1 MENNNSNFK
10 QTLWKCADKL
20 RDEMDAA
27 EYKHI
32 VLGLI
37 FLKYISDTF
46 TRQKETIKKMVTNP
60 KSDFF
65 ISDSLSD
72 INEKDLEDRDY
83 YTQDNVFWVPESAR
97 WESIRAKG
105 KQADIGGIIDRA
117 MGDIESENKSLK
129 GKLDKRFGRTELE
142 ANRLGELIDLIS
154 TIGFSDEQNSGDML
168 GEVYEYFLGQFASA
182 EGKKG
187 GQFYTPR
194 SIVKTLVE
202 VISPHK
208 GRVYDPCCG
217 SGGMFVHSEDFVKSH
232 GGRIDDISIYG
243 QESNPTTWRLAAM
256 NLAIRGIASD
266 LGKENADTFGKDQ
279 HPDIKFDYILAN
291 PHFNDSDWG
300 GEKYQDDLRWKYGT
314 PPPGNA
320 NFAWVQHIV
329 HKLTPNGR
337 AGIVLANSSLTTNT
351 SGENLIRQKLL
362 ESNIVEAIVE
372 LSDKLFLN
380 FAGPVCIWFLNN
392 AKTSKNVLLVDGQN
406 LGRDVSS
413 KLKVLDDSD
422 IEIISETIN
431 KYRSDDS
438 FENVPNFCRLV
449 SLDELKLKN
458 FSLST
463 KRYVFEETKR
473 LMVNTGEFN
482 SLYLQFE
489 SKRKTLEERNQ
500 RISDK
505 LKNLGLK
512 KNDNFKILSH
522 HNTLSFE
529 ETTHLIA
536 SQIFQAWFKDFN
548 PIFFPNLKQ
557 KNDKEVKLWFPE
569 GRETSELGEI
579 PKGWEVKKIKD
590 IFDVTIGRTP
600 PRKEFQWFTDDHKT
614 GVPWVSI
621 ADMKNTNVYQKNS
634 SEFLTSEAVKKFN
647 VPLVKKG
654 TTILSFKLTVGR
666 VAIAGMPLTTNE
678 AIAHFDPRGNF
689 ELSSFI
695 YYFFRNYPF
704 ESMGSTSS
712 IGTAINSTL
721 LKDMKIILPPQELIT
736 IYDQTIK
743 SILDRAYVK

>member
-1 MENNNSNFK
+1 M
-10 QTLWKCADKL
+10 
-20 RDEMDAA
+20 
-27 EYKHI
+27 
-32 VLGLI
+32 
-37 FLKYISDTF
+37 
-46 TRQKETIKKMVTNP
+46 
-60 KSDFF
+60 
-65 ISDSLSD
+65 
-72 INEKDLEDRDY
+72 
-83 YTQDNVFWVPESAR
+83 
-97 WESIRAKG
+97 
-105 KQADIGGIIDRA
+105 
-117 MGDIESENKSLK
+117 
-129 GKLDKRFGRTELE
+129 
-142 ANRLGELIDLIS
+142 
-154 TIGFSDEQNSGDML
+154 
-168 GEVYEYFLGQFASA
+168 
-182 EGKKG
+182 
-187 GQFYTPR
+187 
-194 SIVKTLVE
+194 
-202 VISPHK
+202 
-208 GRVYDPCCG
+208 
-217 SGGMFVHSEDFVKSH
+217 
-232 GGRIDDISIYG
+232 
-243 QESNPTTWRLAAM
+243 
-256 NLAIRGIASD
+256 
-266 LGKENADTFGKDQ
+266 
-279 HPDIKFDYILAN
+279 
-291 PHFNDSDWG
+291 
-300 GEKYQDDLRWKYGT
+300 
-314 PPPGNA
+314 
-320 NFAWVQHIV
+320 
-329 HKLTPNGR
+329 
-337 AGIVLANSSLTTNT
+337 
-351 SGENLIRQKLL
+351 
-362 ESNIVEAIVE
+362 
-372 LSDKLFLN
+372 
-380 FAGPVCIWFLNN
+380 
-392 AKTSKNVLLVDGQN
+392 
-406 LGRDVSS
+406 
-413 KLKVLDDSD
+413 
-422 IEIISETIN
+422 
-431 KYRSDDS
+431 
-438 FENVPNFCRLV
+438 
-449 SLDELKLKN
+449 
-458 FSLST
+458 
-463 KRYVFEETKR
+463 
-473 LMVNTGEFN
+473 NTGEFN